1 MNELKFTTTSADI
14 TDTHYSNKTN
24 DHFFQYLLMG
34 IDKLHDFGDLFTKVY
49 TLIYDEHF
57 LYKQS
62 NENQQLMGKKIIG
75 TQEVVET
82 SLKNKVSAL
91 HKIIDFMSYKTNSPI
106 VGAPLLTFQSSVTGK
121 TPILNVSIQAPQA
134 IPPIKIRELQ
144 KADFR
149 SKYKLQIPPQRD
161 VLLYI
166 TGKQNDF
173 LDPNSFTA
181 LKDILDIKSPEYISK
196 DAFPMNSAIIDGI
209 FDRSGKFQSYT
220 SELMDPATQNKDIV
234 PVAKNIKVLF
244 CLLTGGKKL
253 FLNATTNGKQI
264 SISFEL
270 NNKKTTTP
278 FIITSK
284 IPTPSIQDVVIYLY
298 AKDWQHYS
306 SSSRNAALSLK
317 AMKQNY
323 GAKIMNMFKKNNK
336 AQNTLATKLEKDYFS
351 KLFNA
356 IPDLSK
362 LTHEDRQLIS
372 LATKTIGDQTYLWDA
387 LINDST
393 PDRRS
398 QNIHGSFVTTVD
410 SFLFDQIVHGKNAN
424 AVFSSKSNGGLMR
437 DALFG
442 SIYQMVIYLKPL
454 SEDLAESFLAEQA
467 ERIQSFNVDYQ
478 NEFSKLNK
486 STIQNGIINFKQ
498 KREVIV
504 ELLTTLFSK
513 FIPQGRR
520 IPSHYDYNGNRIEA
534 FDISNY
540 YYAACYLLHFIIQC
554 EISLNKVNEYDPVA
568 PDTLLTDI
576 TELEKQVNLIKS
588 MNNSFKDAVSY
599 YDDILAAITD
609 ESTLYNYL
617 KIGEPVLGESSSLG
631 LIVPQVGSAPDFE
644 SVKNSLNKNKA
655 RLDQNMGGI
664 KIPATIGFSKGFF
677 AIKGHVIAYFK
688 GFSNQV
694 LGGVGT
700 KRKKSEADNT
710 DPSSSKKSRTEVTP
724 ETEDE
729 FKTSILKVFPQDFS
743 DYIIEFGTGD
753 TIPATH
759 INPLDY
765 YELFYLMKQLY
776 YEDVD
781 VYDVIN
787 PSISMQGGGKT
798 ADDFYVALYDFIIE
812 DLPDFWKYI
821 RDSIEMSL
829 LIQKRKNEEKKQRE
843 LEIQTKRQKEW
854 LKDTTMRTGFK
865 PGSAPVL
872 GNIQENTELPLAQ
885 TAGRKKTKRKHIK
898 QNRRSNKLMKIKDRK
913 SMKNKTKKN
922 RKSMKNKTKNITI

>member
-1 MNELKFTTTSADI
+1 MNELTFLTTERDI
-14 TDTHYSNKTN
+14 TDTHYSNKNN

-62 NENQQLMGKKIIG
+62 NKNQQLMGKKIIG

-106 VGAPLLTFQSSVTGK
+106 VGAPSLTFQSGVTG
-121 TPILNVSIQAPQA
+121 TQIPILNVSIQAPQA
-134 IPPIKIRELQ
+134 IPPIKIKSLQ
-144 KADFR
+144 DLSVR

-209 FDRSGKFQSYT
+209 FDRSGNFQSYT
-220 SELMDPATQNKDIV
+220 SELMDPATQHKDIV
-234 PVAKNIKVLF
+234 PVAKNIKILF
-244 CLLTGGKKL
+244 SLLTGGKKL
-253 FLNATTNGKQI
+253 FLNATTNRREI
-264 SISFEL
+264 SIKFEL
-270 NNKKTTTP
+270 NGKTSTTP

-298 AKDWQHYS
+298 AKDWQFYS
-306 SSSRNAALSLK
+306 SSSRNAATALI
-317 AMKQNY
+317 AMKKNY

-351 KLFNA
+351 QLFNA

-362 LTHEDRQLIS
+362 LTHDDKQLIS

-393 PDRRS
+393 TGLRS

-424 AVFSSKSNGGLMR
+424 AVFSSKSNGGLVR
-437 DALFG
+437 DTIFG
-442 SIYQMVIYLKPL
+442 SNYQMVIYLKPL
-454 SEDLAESFLAEQA
+454 SVDSATDFLKQQQ
-467 ERIQSFNVDYQ
+467 ERIESFNVDYQ
-478 NEFSKLNK
+478 TELVKLDK
-486 STIQNGIINFKQ
+486 STIQNGINNFKQ

-554 EISLNKVNEYDPVA
+554 EISLNKVNVYTPVA
-568 PDTLLTDI
+568 PDTITDI

-588 MNNSFKDAVSY
+588 MNNAFNDATTY
-599 YDDILAAITD
+599 YDGTLDVITD

-617 KIGEPVLGESSSLG
+617 IRGEPVPGESSPLG
-631 LIVPQVGSAPDFE
+631 VIVPQVGSAPDFE

-655 RLDQNMGGI
+655 RLDQNMGGR

-688 GFSNQV
+688 GFSTQI
-694 LGGVGT
+694 LGGV
-700 KRKKSEADNT
+700 KRSADEADIT
-710 DPSSSKKSRTEVTP
+710 DSSSNVKSKTEVNSNTTP
-724 ETEDE
+724 ETEDD
-729 FKTSILKVFPQDFS
+729 FKSTIVKVFPQNFS
-743 DYIIEFGTGD
+743 DYTTEFGTGD

-759 INPLDY
+759 ISPLDY

-781 VYDVIN
+781 VYSEIN
-787 PSISMQGGGKT
+787 APISMLGGGKT

-821 RDSIEMSL
+821 RDSIEMPP
-829 LIQKRKNEEKKQRE
+829 LIQTRKNEEKRQIELKKQQE
-843 LEIQTKRQKEW
+843 KQKEW
-854 LKDTTMRTGFK
+854 LKNTKIRTGFN
-865 PGSAPVL
+865 PGSAPVF
-872 GNIQENTELPLAQ
+872 GNTQEKPILPFAQ
-885 TAGRKKTKRKHIK
+885 TAGRKKTKRKHKK
-898 QNRRSNKLMKIKDRK
+898 QNRRSNKLMKTKNRK
-913 SMKNKTKKN
+913 SKKNKTKKN
-922 RKSMKNKTKNITI
+922 RKHN

>member
-14 TDTHYSNKTN
+14 TDAHYLNQN
-24 DHFFQYLLMG
+24 EDHFFQYLLMG

-57 LYKQS
+57 LY
-62 NENQQLMGKKIIG
+62 NEPDKNKQLMGKKIIG

-106 VGAPLLTFQSSVTGK
+106 VGAPLLTFKTGETGK
-121 TPILNVSIQAPQA
+121 TPILDVYIQAPQA
-134 IPPIKIRELQ
+134 IPAIKITSLQ
-144 KADFR
+144 DPTVR

-173 LDPNSFTA
+173 LDRNSFTA
-181 LKDILDIKSPEYISK
+181 LNDILDIKSPEYISK

-209 FDRSGKFQSYT
+209 FDRSGNFKSYT
-220 SELMDPATQNKDIV
+220 SELMDPATQHKDIV
-234 PVAKNIKVLF
+234 PVAKNIKILF

-298 AKDWQHYS
+298 AKDSQHYS
-306 SSSRNAALSLK
+306 SSSSSSGNAALSLK

-336 AQNTLATKLEKDYFS
+336 AQTTLATKLEKDYFS

-362 LTHEDRQLIS
+362 LTHEDKQLIS

-393 PDRRS
+393 PVLRS
-398 QNIHGSFVTTVD
+398 DNIHGSFVTTVD

-424 AVFSSKSNGGLMR
+424 AVFSSKSNGGLVR
-437 DALFG
+437 DTIFG
-442 SIYQMVIYLKPL
+442 SNYQMVIYLKPL
-454 SEDLAESFLAEQA
+454 SEDLAADFLNQQK
-467 ERIQSFNVDYQ
+467 ERTQSFNIDYQ
-478 NEFSKLNK
+478 NEFLKLHK
-486 STIQNGIINFKQ
+486 STIQNGINNFKQ

-554 EISLNKVNEYDPVA
+554 EISLKKVNEYTPVEPA
-568 PDTLLTDI
+568 LLTDII

-588 MNNSFKDAVSY
+588 MNNAFNDATTY
-599 YDDILAAITD
+599 YNGTLDLITD
-609 ESTLYNYL
+609 ELTLYNYL
-617 KIGEPVLGESSSLG
+617 IRGEPVLGESSPLG
-631 LIVPQVGSAPDFE
+631 VIVPQVGSAPDFE

-655 RLDQNMGGI
+655 RLDQNMVGR

-677 AIKGHVIAYFK
+677 AIKGHIIAYFK
-688 GFSNQV
+688 GFSTQV
-694 LGGVGT
+694 LGGA
-700 KRKKSEADNT
+700 KRKIDDAN
-710 DPSSSKKSRTEVTP
+710 SSSKKPRTEVTP

-759 INPLDY
+759 IKPLDY

-787 PSISMQGGGKT
+787 PPISMQGGGKT

-821 RDSIEMSL
+821 RDSIEMPI
-829 LIQKRKNEEKKQRE
+829 LIQKRKNEENKKKT
-843 LEIQTKRQKEW
+843 LEQQQEKQKDW
-854 LKDTTMRTGFK
+854 LKNITMTTGFK
-865 PGSAPVL
+865 PNSAPVF
-872 GNIQENTELPLAQ
+872 GNIQQNSGLPLPQ
-885 TAGRKKTKRKHIK
+885 TAGRKKTKRKHKK
-898 QNRRSNKLMKIKDRK
+898 QNRRSNKLMKTKNRK
-913 SMKNKTKKN
+913 PQKNKTKKN
-922 RKSMKNKTKNITI
+922 RKHN